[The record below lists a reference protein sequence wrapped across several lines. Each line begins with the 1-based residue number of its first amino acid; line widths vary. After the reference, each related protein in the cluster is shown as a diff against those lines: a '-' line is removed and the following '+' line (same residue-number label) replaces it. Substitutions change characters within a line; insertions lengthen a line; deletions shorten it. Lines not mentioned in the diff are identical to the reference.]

1 MLHGDSSRKGC
12 LAGCGTACSGLLKQI
27 LSSSDCQSTNTVE
40 PQLMWHV
47 RAVTW
52 RDLVL
57 FCPMCCALPA
67 WYIQSWESYQ
77 CPDGMWDDKDVSA
90 IVLLSVHSN

>member
-27 LSSSDCQSTNTVE
+27 FSSSDCQSTNTVE

-57 FCPMCCALPA
+57 FCPMCLACLVHPELGEL
-67 WYIQSWESYQ
+67 SM
-77 CPDGMWDDKDVSA
+77 PRWDVGC
-90 IVLLSVHSN
+90 